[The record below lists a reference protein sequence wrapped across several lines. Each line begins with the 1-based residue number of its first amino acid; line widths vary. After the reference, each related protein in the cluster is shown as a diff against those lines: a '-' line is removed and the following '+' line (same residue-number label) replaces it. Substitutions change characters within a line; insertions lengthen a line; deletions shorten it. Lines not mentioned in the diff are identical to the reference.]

1 MPFHTVQSP
10 DYRVAFMATARGL
23 SLDRS
28 KSLARER
35 ALEQDIA
42 PLVGHDQ
49 GVDHDVATPDEELA
63 VGVQARFGND
73 LIQQSMAGA
82 LDGGLGS
89 LVLADFAMASVGVAG
104 SGLLGA
110 SNTAML
116 AIMRDAHA
124 EGPVGPSQGERVNR
138 ALQRGGRA
146 LPADLQ
152 ARLESAFGIS
162 LKSVEI
168 HDDAAAAD
176 ASEAVSAH
184 AFTMGTD
191 IFFGRGEF
199 APGTHRG
206 DELIAHE
213 VTHVVQ
219 HLENRS
225 GRPTAVEGDV
235 PVTRPTDAVEQEA
248 YAFGESFADG
258 AVGTADSVDVGFSAP
273 EVSTPAGDTGV
284 AARDTNPA
292 PAPSGG
298 GTPAPGAPAGDE
310 AQREPTAEETAALQS
325 GTTNVANAQAQAAG
339 TNAPPDVPVMSI
351 QEDQVCVAPPTGG
364 SPAPQN
370 QAPVVTPTGP
380 TITEPGD
387 LGAIPADP
395 VAQYM
400 DAHGP
405 AANVEAGAAAELA
418 GASWDFV
425 KDAFG
430 PLVAY
435 DRKRGGFDFTNLW
448 GVAKGVDEAF
458 EAANKDRG
466 EGGLATTIKVID
478 TLRSVTETIGSISG
492 SVGLTCSI
500 LSLIGLFPPLAPVG
514 AALLAVGGICGTICE
529 WCSII
534 ATCLSL
540 VTSVLSAIQLV
551 QAVRDGAPNVAE
563 LYALFEEDCANL
575 VTNGINW
582 GMDKLWKAAEGPRT
596 EGAGHAMESLGHASS
611 AVDGRVARGAAYQG
625 LKSMEQ
631 AAPGLLN
638 TKGMTRQALTSMLV
652 KQTALGVGGKVLSG
666 ASYKFVDNLERL
678 GMKTN
683 TDPRAHQIHPHSPS
697 GHLSSIAAHATAP
710 IPTPWQSFKTNAW
723 QVLAGAPTP
732 APAHDTP
739 IPVPEHAPHE
749 LADIAAQRQ
758 AIADARHHVSGQRD
772 SANAA
777 ISGGES
783 LIAAATEHGQ
793 SGQQLGQDAQSHQGG
808 LARHAQ
814 QAQEGERQAV
824 GGQTQTGRMGT
835 QTTSL
840 QAEAKDKQG
849 RANATQ
855 MPEKPKADHWWN
867 KVANWFQEQVFARV
881 SAALGAVREFMANII
896 LQVVAFFMNVSD
908 IGGKLQEAQSGM
920 HQAGE
925 TTHQTQDKN
934 KHVQAQAQ
942 EVQTQAQTATTD
954 AQSAVDEGT
963 AIVSEADARDAQLA
977 EEDRKL
983 EAEAAAIEAYIA
995 QYTADNGE
1003 QITGPASEETLG
1015 QDVADAY
1022 AGELQSLLGGMDEQ
1036 EASCSELA
1044 QSARDSVTSEASE
1057 AGIDSAEIAGLV
1069 APLESNYTLW
1079 HSHFSGHRHA
1089 IADAAVAARGFGGKP
1104 LQAARDALGDFV
1116 NDVSAVLQA
1125 AYGEIGAFRRAVA
1138 EYLVAIEARLRVLSQ
1153 PAPAANQ
1160 SVSRKADSAMERGA
1174 GVDVAPKDGGSAL
1187 PAGFA
1192 AQLGS
1197 DAAGVRV
1204 HTGSDAA
1211 AFAEGMNA
1219 KAATVGRD
1227 IYFAGGEY
1235 DPGSRAGQELLA
1247 HEVHH
1252 AVEGGGGPGIS
1263 QPGDTHER
1271 AADAFASSFVAGES
1285 PTLEA
1290 GSLGSG
1296 ISLKEDEDAGREGE
1310 VQENEAP
1317 PGTDVDA
1324 LLQEGTD
1331 VADAGRSDKPVDDG
1345 TALVDSSEEVE
1356 VAPDGE
1362 KKDSLGLNAPGGQP
1376 NDKKGDKNVKPAE
1389 NQGQKQPS
1397 LNAPKKVQP
1406 AVAPSNNTPK
1416 GESPPEVLAA
1426 VERIRGAGDA
1436 EKQGISTEGE
1446 AQKAQVRAAGE
1457 AQKAA
1462 VRTASATLAA
1472 NIAGDFARLAQDIQ
1486 VRGEAAKSAMMAQR
1500 DQQKSLITAA
1510 AQAEIT
1516 RMQTA
1521 VTDRRNQL
1529 TQLGQ
1534 QLSEGAKAHGQNEA
1548 ARALQLAQGK
1558 AEKAQ
1563 AIGNTKAGQYA
1574 NFEEAKEIAATARK
1588 MGRETAAEILKQS
1601 AEVAAQCIKDG
1612 EALATKLS
1620 EDTEALLK
1628 NLGDGIAPS
1637 IDAVNQARDKALASC
1652 DQSYTDAAAQ
1662 VDSAVAQALV
1672 GVESGKT
1679 AALASAASVA
1689 EGMLPSIDNAV
1700 EQACATIDE
1709 GVVQAHSQ
1717 IDSAV
1722 AEIVASSGNVDP
1734 KRLEE
1739 ALALLGEAET
1749 ALADT
1754 GAGAKAGLGTIA
1766 TEMITSIVTAGQD
1779 AATQV
1784 LASGESITTQN
1795 AAVKTQFDASMAQI
1809 ETSTAGGFAQAG
1821 TDSGAKM
1828 TEAADAFIGK
1838 LDEGFNEG
1846 KGKLEKT
1853 SADGKGEITK
1863 KVNDVIKTIDES
1875 LSTLGAEIDKKAK
1888 EIENASWWDKLCSAV
1903 GGFFKGFFSQLW
1915 NWVKDIL
1922 LVLAIV
1928 LVVLVILVVLIV
1940 VLVAIF
1946 PGLLGPLLAGLIF
1959 LAVWGPL
1966 ILTVVGYIGLAV
1978 GVIMAAVSVYQSWK
1992 AWNNPN
1998 LTWEE
2003 KWEQTGRTTFD
2014 IVDAIGPEKFLKPIA
2029 GVFKSA
2035 KGVNKLAN
2043 AVEGADKLAGA
2054 GKTIRNAENVVE
2066 GAKNVEHL
2074 VEGAKNTEKLVE
2086 GAKDT
2091 EKLVEGAKDLAK
2103 AEDAGKLGGKAAD
2116 AVKDAEELAKDG
2128 KKLTHA
2134 DDTAKLEEAKKLGG
2148 VDDAKRVN
2156 EGKLAEEGA
2165 KLDDAKKIEKT
2176 EGAASKVDDAKKAE
2190 ETAVKADDGK
2200 KALKEA
2206 EDAAAKTTDA
2216 KGGASGKKWDD
2227 PTLTKDEFIT
2237 DYRKKYPK
2245 SGLTDA
2251 ELADRFEK
2259 GKRLNP
2265 ETGKL
2270 GTPEWMKQTP
2280 AAGKGKMNN
2289 AEIREWYN
2297 KEVGR
2302 LEELDNTWKAQGL
2315 NAEERARRAHAVRHE
2330 ARMKAREMMSNADEV
2345 EGLRKRD
2352 MEVYGN
2358 PDGPTFE
2365 QLIEKSKKKGLQGDA
2380 VYEDIAGSST
2390 RTNAEFNAKN
2400 GVKGKNESASNNSSP
2415 KGDAAQNVGK
2425 TEDLAKS
2432 KAPSSNGPSGKKWD
2446 DKSLTE
2452 AEFIADYRA
2461 RHPNSKLPD
2470 EKLAEHFKNG
2480 DRLNPETGRMK
2491 KPMTQEVT
2499 DPTKKVSP
2507 EASDPTKGAPKHVD
2521 VPKSANNAED
2531 VLSKSAAELKGNPEA
2546 QKRLF
2551 EAVQESNTKMQKAA
2565 EDIAHELGVDVPQT
2579 GIKGNKPGGKL
2590 DQQKF
2595 IDGVLEKNARN
2606 NYDTVGQMKDMTRGR
2621 FELDSAQEVEA
2632 AANKLVERFSKEFGT
2647 DAVNWKKPKGDYP
2660 RHHVLVTDPA
2670 TGIAHEWQIG
2680 SKATTKF
2687 IEGMDVPLP
2696 SGVKLHA
2703 KPDFHTV
2710 KYDVLDKLN
2719 DPAVRAKHGLPD
2731 DIGKRVGLDKLEE
2744 QYAQL
2749 FRETGTTTKGAPLP
2763 KDFEVRQKAL
2773 ADEMGRIM
2781 NQLEAE
2787 HPGIVQKLDSKLQ
2800 GAAHADDAAKAVNQG
2815 ADVVKVADAPKV
2827 PKSAN
2832 NAEDILSKGSTDL
2845 KNSEAAQ
2852 QKLFDAVQETNKK
2865 MQKAADDIADEIG
2878 VDRIQTGIKGNKP
2891 GGELDRAK
2899 FIDGVL
2905 EKNAR
2910 NDYKKVGQMTDMT
2923 RARFDLD
2930 GAEQVEAAAQKLAD
2944 RFTKEF
2950 GAEFVNWKK
2959 PKGDYP
2965 RHHILVTDPATGIA
2979 HEWQIGSKAT
2989 TKFIE
2994 GMEVPLPSGVHLH
3007 AKADFHVVKYDVLDK
3022 LHDPKIRAKH
3032 GLPDDIAD
3040 KVGLNKL
3047 EQEYNQLF
3055 RETGKTTKGQPLPTD
3070 FEARQKALA
3079 KDMGDILAKLEAENP
3094 GIVGKL
3100 DTKGAGKNPVPSGKP
3115 TTHGTGH
3122 GGDAGHGGGHD
3133 AGHGGKHEHS
3143 TGEKAWHA
3151 LETGPKAKH
3160 LNHQAH
3166 ELHEEHEAEEGQEEE
3181 EAAQGEH
3188 H

>member
-1 MPFHTVQSP
+1 MP
-10 DYRVAFMATARGL
+10 TARGL

-35 ALEQDIA
+35 ALDQDLV

-49 GVDHDVATPDEELA
+49 GVDVDAASPDEELA
-63 VGVQARFGND
+63 LGMHARFGND
-73 LIQQSMAGA
+73 LIQQSMSGS

-116 AIMRDAHA
+116 AIMRDLRPDA
-124 EGPVGPSQGERVNR
+124 EAGPSQGERVNR

-146 LPADLQ
+146 LPSDLQ
-152 ARLESAFGIS
+152 ARLEAAFGIS
-162 LKSVEI
+162 LRSVEI
-168 HDDAAAAD
+168 HDDGAAAD

-199 APGTHRG
+199 APGTPHG

-219 HLENRS
+219 HLENRA

-235 PVTRPTDAVEQEA
+235 PVTRPTDAVETEA
-248 YAFGESFADG
+248 YAFGASFANGEVG
-258 AVGTADSVDVGFSAP
+258 AAPVGVDAAGPISAP
-273 EVSTPAGDTGV
+273 AGLSASGAGEMV
-284 AARDTNPA
+284 ARDTNTSQPQNQSTGPGGPGGGTTDGSDQQSREPTPEELAAMNTATSSVADGEQQGQNASNTPTVPQIPDEDAPNMSVEPVANVCSDEDASGGMSMDPTSTPNMSVA
-292 PAPSGG
+292 PAPDLGEM
-298 GTPAPGAPAGDE
+298 TPV
-310 AQREPTAEETAALQS
+310 REYMI
-325 GTTNVANAQAQAAG
+325 AN
-339 TNAPPDVPVMSI
+339 
-351 QEDQVCVAPPTGG
+351 
-364 SPAPQN
+364 
-370 QAPVVTPTGP
+370 GP
-380 TITEPGD
+380 TEN
-387 LGAIPADP
+387 AAS
-395 VAQYM
+395 
-400 DAHGP
+400 GP
-405 AANVEAGAAAELA
+405 ASELA
-418 GASWDFV
+418 DGAWDLFT
-425 KDAFG
+425 DAFG
-430 PLVAY
+430 PLAAY
-435 DRKRGGFDFTNLW
+435 DKKRGGFAFDNLW
-448 GVAKGVDEAF
+448 GVGKQVDAIF
-458 EAANKDRG
+458 TTAQKDRG
-466 EGGLATTIKVID
+466 TGPLATSIEVLD
-478 TLRSVTETIGSISG
+478 TLRAVAEGVGSIAG
-492 SVGLTCSI
+492 AVGTTCGV
-500 LSLIGLFPPLAPVG
+500 LSLIGLIPPLAPVG
-514 AALLAVGGICGTICE
+514 VALLAVAGVCTTITL
-529 WCSII
+529 WATVI
-534 ATCLSL
+534 AACLSL
-540 VTSVLSAIQLV
+540 VVSVLSAIQLV
-551 QAVRDGAPNVAE
+551 QAVRDGSPKVAE
-563 LYALFEEDCANL
+563 LYANFQGDVGGLL
-575 VTNGINW
+575 GNGISLLMLVGTEALKGKVGRVDGASG
-582 GMDKLWKAAEGPRT
+582 GMTGYA
-596 EGAGHAMESLGHASS
+596 GAVG
-611 AVDGRVARGAAYQG
+611 AVDGRTARGAAYQG
-625 LKSMEQ
+625 LKSMGE
-631 AAPGLLN
+631 ATPGLLS
-638 TKGMTRQALTSMLV
+638 TKGMTRQVLT
-652 KQTALGVGGKVLSG
+652 TALAQNVAIGIGQGVAIDSASKLLEEAAKQSVATSTTARQNQISG
-666 ASYKFVDNLERL
+666 ASTSALSSTISGPSTSPGSGMAHRL
-678 GMKTN
+678 
-683 TDPRAHQIHPHSPS
+683 RAAIPPVTATPQTPQIPIPLHSPM
-697 GHLSSIAAHATAP
+697 
-710 IPTPWQSFKTNAW
+710 
-723 QVLAGAPTP
+723 
-732 APAHDTP
+732 
-739 IPVPEHAPHE
+739 E
-749 LADIAAQRQ
+749 LPDIAARR
-758 AIADARHHVSGQRD
+758 A
-772 SANAA
+772 
-777 ISGGES
+777 E
-783 LIAAATEHGQ
+783 IAAARAHTASVRSEGEAAVTAGQ
-793 SGQQLGQDAQSHQGG
+793 SLVDTAATHDENACMLDDMVASHADGLQSHADQ
-808 LARHAQ
+808 AR
-814 QAQEGERQAV
+814 EGEAQARD
-824 GGQTQTGRMGT
+824 GQTQTGQMGA
-835 QTTSL
+835 QTDGL
-840 QAEAKDKQG
+840 KGEAEGKQAQ
-849 RANATQ
+849 ANNAR
-855 MPEKPKADHWWN
+855 MPEKPKGGGFFDRI
-867 KVANWFQEQVFARV
+867 ANWFKEQVFDRV
-881 SAALGAVREFMANII
+881 KAALNWVRELMSKLI
-896 LQVVAFFMNVSD
+896 LKVVAFCMGVDD
-908 IGGKLQEAQSGM
+908 IEGKLATMQTDMQASG
-920 HQAGE
+920 Q
-925 TTHQTQDKN
+925 QT
-934 KHVQAQAQ
+934 AA
-942 EVQTQAQTATTD
+942 TQAENAAVGQQSTQLHDQAATATVD
-954 AQSAVDEGT
+954 ANSAIAQGEDAVC
-963 AIVSEADARDAQLA
+963 SADSTDAQLA
-977 EEDRKL
+977 AQDAALVAQADEVQSYTDQFEQDWGPSFEENASV
-983 EAEAAAIEAYIA
+983 EPAIDGAVI
-995 QYTADNGE
+995 
-1003 QITGPASEETLG
+1003 
-1015 QDVADAY
+1015 
-1022 AGELQSLLGGMDEQ
+1022 
-1036 EASCSELA
+1036 
-1044 QSARDSVTSEASE
+1044 SAFRGE
-1057 AGIDSAEIAGLV
+1057 AGSVREWLDTEDASITTLV
-1069 APLESNYTLW
+1069 GN
-1079 HSHFSGHRHA
+1079 
-1089 IADAAVAARGFGGKP
+1089 
-1104 LQAARDALGDFV
+1104 ARDALAADAQAAGL
-1116 NDVSAVLQA
+1116 DVSMVMSTAFVPLEA
-1125 AYGEIGAFRRAVA
+1125 SATAFFGREDARRASITTMEGTLGEISKLPASSANGALESMADALESLAFDAFADSESFRSNMAA
-1138 EYLVAIEARLRVLSQ
+1138 HLARISAAMGQLC
-1153 PAPAANQ
+1153 AANQ
-1160 SVSRKADSAMERGA
+1160 TNAPVSRKAEGEMERGA
-1174 GVDVAPKDGGSAL
+1174 AIPDAPQGSGSAL
-1187 PAGFA
+1187 PGAFA

-1204 HTGSDAA
+1204 HTGADAA

-1219 KAATVGRD
+1219 RAATVGRD
-1227 IYFAGGEY
+1227 IYFAGGEF
-1235 DPGSRAGQELLA
+1235 DPGSKEGQVLLA

-1263 QPGDTHER
+1263 QPGDAHEK
-1271 AADAFASSFVAGES
+1271 AADTFAASFVAGDS
-1285 PTLEA
+1285 VSLDA
-1290 GSLGSG
+1290 GSVGSG
-1296 ISLKEDEDAGREGE
+1296 ISLKPEEGPAPASVDGAAPGGE
-1310 VQENEAP
+1310 QQENEAP
-1317 PGTDVDA
+1317 AGTDVDA
-1324 LLQEGTD
+1324 LLQEGTE
-1331 VADAGRSDKPVDDG
+1331 VADAGRSDKPVADG
-1345 TALVDSSEEVE
+1345 TALVDAKENVE

-1362 KKDSLGLNAPGGQP
+1362 KKDTLGLNAPGPQK
-1376 NDKKGDKNVKPAE
+1376 NEKKGDKNVKPAE

-1397 LNAPKKVQP
+1397 LNAPKQVQP
-1406 AVAPSNNTPK
+1406 AQAPSNTTPK

-1436 EKQGISTEGE
+1436 EKQGIATEGE
-1446 AQKAQVRAAGE
+1446 SQKAQVRSAGE

-1472 NIAGDFARLAQDIQ
+1472 NIAGDFARLAQDIF
-1486 VRGEAAKSAMMAQR
+1486 VRGEAAKTAMMAQR
-1500 DQQKSLITAA
+1500 DQQKSLISAA

-1534 QLSEGAKAHGQNEA
+1534 QLSEGAKVHGQNEA
-1548 ARALQLAQGK
+1548 TRALQLAQGK

-1574 NFEEAKEIAATARK
+1574 SYEEAKEIAATARK

-1601 AEVAAQCIKDG
+1601 AEVGQQCIKDG
-1612 EALATKLS
+1612 EALAKKIS
-1620 EDTEALLK
+1620 EDATALLK

-1637 IDAVNQARDKALASC
+1637 VDAVNQARDKALASC

-1672 GVESGKT
+1672 GVESGKVS
-1679 AALASAASVA
+1679 ALASAGAVA

-1709 GVVQAHSQ
+1709 GVVAAHTQ
-1717 IDSAV
+1717 IDGAV

-1754 GAGAKAGLGTIA
+1754 GAGAKEGLGVIA
-1766 TEMITSIVTAGQD
+1766 TEMIGSIVTAGQD
-1779 AATQV
+1779 AAMQV
-1784 LASGESITTQN
+1784 LASGESIAVQN
-1795 AAVKTQFDASMAQI
+1795 AAVKTQFDSSMAQI
-1809 ETSTAGGFAQAG
+1809 EASTAGGFAQAG

-1846 KGKLEKT
+1846 KSKLEKT
-1853 SADGKGEITK
+1853 SADGKAEITK

-1875 LSTLGAEIDKKAK
+1875 LATLGAGIDKKAK

-1928 LVVLVILVVLIV
+1928 LLVLVILVVLIV

-2035 KGVNKLAN
+2035 KGVNTLSN
-2043 AVEGADKLAGA
+2043 AAEGADALAGA
-2054 GKTIRNAENVVE
+2054 GKTIRTAEN
-2066 GAKNVEHL
+2066 L
-2074 VEGAKNTEKLVE
+2074 VEGAKNTEKLVD
-2086 GAKDT
+2086 GATDAG
-2091 EKLVEGAKDLAK
+2091 KLVEGAKDIAK

-2116 AVKDAEELAKDG
+2116 AVKEAEDLAKDG

-2134 DDTAKLEEAKKLGG
+2134 DDTAKIDEAKKLGG

-2156 EGKLAEEGA
+2156 EGKLAEDGA
-2165 KLDDAKKIEKT
+2165 KLDDAKKVENAD
-2176 EGAASKVDDAKKAE
+2176 GAAAKVDDAKKAD

-2200 KALKEA
+2200 T
-2206 EDAAAKTTDA
+2206 AAKDVDTSATKTTDV

-2251 ELADRFEK
+2251 ELADRFTT

-2265 ETGKL
+2265 ETGRL

-2289 AEIREWYN
+2289 AEIRGWYN

-2302 LEELDNTWKAQGL
+2302 LEELDATWKAQGL
-2315 NAEERARRAHAVRHE
+2315 NAEERARRAHALRHE
-2330 ARMKAREMMSNADEV
+2330 ARIKAREMMSNADEV

-2358 PDGPTFE
+2358 PDGPTFQ
-2365 QLIEKSKKKGLQGDA
+2365 QLMDKSKKKGLTGDA
-2380 VYEDIAGSST
+2380 VYEDIVGSST
-2390 RTNAEFNAKN
+2390 RTNADFNAKN
-2400 GVKGKNESASNNSSP
+2400 GVKGKNESGS
-2415 KGDAAQNVGK
+2415 NVGK
-2425 TEDLAKS
+2425 TEDAAKS

-2446 DKSLTE
+2446 DKTLTE
-2452 AEFIADYRA
+2452 AEFITDYRA
-2461 RHPNSKLPD
+2461 RHPGSKLPD
-2470 EKLAEHFKNG
+2470 EKLAAHFKNG

-2491 KPMTQEVT
+2491 KPQMADAT
-2499 DPTKKVSP
+2499 DAKSVSP
-2507 EASDPTKGAPKHVD
+2507 EASDPTKGAPKRVD
-2521 VPKSANNAED
+2521 VPKSVNNAED
-2531 VLSKSAAELKGNPEA
+2531 VLSKSAADLKGNPEA

-2590 DQQKF
+2590 EQQKF

-2621 FELDSAQEVEA
+2621 FELDSAAEVES
-2632 AANKLVERFSKEFGT
+2632 AANKLVERFAKQFGT

-2660 RHHVLVTDPA
+2660 RHHVVVTDPA

-2680 SKATTKF
+2680 AKATTKF

-2696 SGVKLHA
+2696 PGVKLHA

-2719 DPAVRAKHGLPD
+2719 DPAVRSKHGLPD

-2744 QYAQL
+2744 DYAKL
-2749 FRETGTTTKGAPLP
+2749 FRETGATTKGAPMP
-2763 KDFEVRQKAL
+2763 KDFDIRQKAL
-2773 ADEMGRIM
+2773 ADEMSRIM
-2781 NQLEAE
+2781 NQLEAQ

-2827 PKSAN
+2827 PKSVN

-2845 KNSEAAQ
+2845 KNSQGAQ

-2930 GAEQVEAAAQKLAD
+2930 GAEQVEAAAAKLAD

-2950 GAEFVNWKK
+2950 GAQFVNWKK

-2989 TKFIE
+2989 TRFIE

-3007 AKADFHVVKYDVLDK
+3007 ARADFHVVKYDVLDK

-3040 KVGLNKL
+3040 KVGLSKL
-3047 EQEYNQLF
+3047 EGEYNTLF
-3055 RETGKTTKGQPLPTD
+3055 RETGKTTKGQPLPKD
-3070 FEARQKALA
+3070 FDARQKALA

-3100 DTKGAGKNPVPSGKP
+3100 DTKGAGKAPTPTGKP
-3115 TTHGTGH
+3115 ETHGNGRGADTGH
-3122 GGDAGHGGGHD
+3122 GN
-3133 AGHGGKHEHS
+3133 GHGGKHEHS
-3143 TGEKAWHA
+3143 IGEKAWHA
-3151 LETGPKAKH
+3151 LELGPKAKH
-3160 LNHQAH
+3160 LNHQQH
-3166 ELHEEHEAEEGQEEE
+3166 ELHEEHEAEAAGTEGQEKP
-3181 EAAQGEH
+3181 QGEH